1 MTREIAN
8 ILLDLNAVKLS
19 PNEPFTWTSGI
30 QSPIY
35 CDNRQILSDIKAHRQ
50 VIDHLKT
57 TLLNGTDL
65 NEIDVIAGT
74 ATAGIPHATLL
85 ADRLDRPSAYVRSSK
100 KAHGTARQIEGADV
114 EGKNVVL
121 VEDLISTGGS
131 SIKALEALKENGA
144 NVVTVLAIFTYGIE
158 GVREKFADLGYNLE
172 ILLNLDELLECAL
185 DRATIDQ
192 SGVDI
197 VKNFRDSL

>member
-65 NEIDVIAGT
+65 NEIDVIACNS
-74 ATAGIPHATLL
+74 IVKNSHLILL
-85 ADRLDRPSAYVRSSK
+85 NDHIDRASAYVRNNK
-100 KAHGTARQIEGADV
+100 KDQCNAR
-114 EGKNVVL
+114 
-121 VEDLISTGGS
+121 
-131 SIKALEALKENGA
+131 
-144 NVVTVLAIFTYGIE
+144 
-158 GVREKFADLGYNLE
+158 
-172 ILLNLDELLECAL
+172 
-185 DRATIDQ
+185 
-192 SGVDI
+192 
-197 VKNFRDSL
+197 

>member
-30 QSPIY
+30 QWPIY

-57 TLLNGTDL
+57 TILNGTDI
-65 NEIDVIAGT
+65 NEIDASAVT
-74 ATAGIPHATLL
+74 ATAGIPHDKPV
-85 ADRLDRPSAYVRSSK
+85 ADRLDRSSAYVRSSK
-100 KAHGTARQIEGADV
+100 KAHDTARQIEDADV
-114 EGKNVVL
+114 EGKNVYL

-131 SIKALEALKENGA
+131 SIKALEAFKENG
-144 NVVTVLAIFTYGIE
+144 
-158 GVREKFADLGYNLE
+158 
-172 ILLNLDELLECAL
+172 
-185 DRATIDQ
+185 
-192 SGVDI
+192 
-197 VKNFRDSL
+197 